1 MKAIL
6 HDYQDY
12 CVNFILSHESSALL
26 LDMGLGK
33 TLISLTAI
41 KELKDFGLLGKCLI
55 IAPLTVAKDTWPKE
69 IVKWDHLEGLTSSL
83 IIGNK
88 NQRLA
93 GLAAKADIYITNKE
107 NFVWLTENHKWD
119 FDTVIIDE
127 LSGFKATNTKR
138 FKAMRK
144 VRPKVKRM
152 VGLTGTPA
160 PNSLLDLWPQ
170 MYTVDMGDSLGKS
183 VTQFRESFFYPVQS
197 NGHIVYKWALKD
209 GAEEMIYDKIAK
221 NAVSMRA
228 KDHLNLPER
237 VDNVIEVELSN
248 KEKLQYQ
255 QLKRD
260 FILEIA
266 NQEIMAPNAASLGNK
281 LLQLAQGA
289 MYTTDKE
296 VLNIHEQKKEAL
308 DRIIEEANGQPV
320 LIFYW
325 FKFDKERLLNWYPQ
339 AQDISTD
346 KITAWNNGEIPIMI
360 AHPASSGHGL
370 NLQAGGHIIVWYG
383 INWSAEY
390 YAQANARLDRQGQTE
405 SVIVH
410 HIITKDTEDERALQ
424 VVQGKITQQEALMEA
439 VKAEMELIK

>member
-1 MKAIL
+1 
-6 HDYQDY
+6 
-12 CVNFILSHESSALL
+12 
-26 LDMGLGK
+26 
-33 TLISLTAI
+33 
-41 KELKDFGLLGKCLI
+41 
-55 IAPLTVAKDTWPKE
+55 
-69 IVKWDHLEGLTSSL
+69 L
-83 IIGNK
+83 IIGGK
-88 NQRLA
+88 KQRLA
-93 GLAAKADIYITNKE
+93 GLEAEADIYITNKE

-170 MYTVDMGDSLGKS
+170 MYTVDMGESLGKS
-183 VTQFRESFFYPVQS
+183 VTQFRGSFFYPAQS

-248 KEKLQYQ
+248 KEKQQYQ

-410 HIITKDTEDERALQ
+410 HIITKGTEDERALQ

-439 VKAEMELIK
+439 VKAEMGAKG